1 VHQIDGVD
9 GFMVLDVC
17 ICTHNPRRDIF
28 AIVLNAI
35 ANQTLSKDAY
45 KVWVIDNCS
54 TPPLTEIDLHPLK
67 NTGIN
72 YQIVV
77 EPQLGNLHA
86 RRRAVEE
93 TTGDLL
99 VFVDD
104 DNELTSHY
112 LETALA
118 IAVHNPNIG
127 CFGGKL
133 LLAPN
138 LSCPKWIE
146 PLLPYLAVRDF
157 GDDIIT
163 NLSKHWGEWE
173 PPTAG
178 AGVRRQVLKRYLE
191 RLNEI
196 PEALKL
202 GRRGRS
208 GLLSCED
215 SLMMRGAYDLGLE
228 CSYQP
233 SLVLIHHLN
242 PNRFKLLYLLRLM
255 YSYGRSHVILER
267 ALGHPFTPV
276 SVREASK
283 IMIDNVKTRDIKNF
297 VHLIGLIAWDLGYF
311 RELRHPPKEL
321 ASS

>member
-1 VHQIDGVD
+1 
-9 GFMVLDVC
+9 MVLDVC
-17 ICTHNPRRDIF
+17 ICTHNPRREIF
-28 AIVLNAI
+28 AIVVNAI
-35 ANQTLSKDAY
+35 ANQTLANDAY

-54 TPPLTEIDLHPLK
+54 SPALTDADLLPLK
-67 NTGIN
+67 TAGVD
-72 YQIVV
+72 YTIVV

-86 RRRAVEE
+86 RRRAIEE
-93 TTGDLL
+93 TSGELL

-104 DNELTSHY
+104 DNEISPTY
-112 LETALA
+112 LETAVN
-118 IAVHNPNIG
+118 IANENPSIG

-138 LSCPKWIE
+138 LACPTWIK
-146 PLLPYLAVRDF
+146 PLLPYLAVRDY

-163 NLSKHWGEWE
+163 NLSNSWGQWE

-191 RLNEI
+191 RLDEI

-208 GLLSCED
+208 GLLSGED
-215 SLMMRGAYDLGLE
+215 SLMMRGAFDLGLE

-242 PNRFKLLYLLRLM
+242 PNRFKLPYLIKLM

-267 ALGHPFTPV
+267 TMGHLYPSV
-276 SVREASK
+276 SLKEAGK
-283 IMIDNVKTRDIKNF
+283 IMIENIKTRDIKNF
-297 VHLIGLIAWDLGYF
+297 VHFIGLLAWDLGYF
-311 RELRHPPKEL
+311 REVRRIPEAAIRLSQAVAR
-321 ASS
+321 

>member
-1 VHQIDGVD
+1 
-9 GFMVLDVC
+9 MVLDVC

-28 AIVLNAI
+28 VIVLNAI

-54 TPPLTEIDLHPLK
+54 TPPVTDIDLLPLK
-67 NTGIN
+67 NVGVD
-72 YQIVV
+72 YQIVL

-93 TTGDLL
+93 TNGELL

-112 LETALA
+112 LETAVA
-118 IAVHNPNIG
+118 IAANNPNLG

-133 LLAPN
+133 LLASTIPH
-138 LSCPKWIE
+138 PKWIE

-163 NLSKHWGEWE
+163 NLSNHWGEWE

-191 RLNEI
+191 RLSEI

-233 SLVLIHHLN
+233 GLVLIHHLN
-242 PNRFKLLYLLRLM
+242 PTRFKLLYLLKLM

-267 ALGHPFTPV
+267 TLGHSFAPV
-276 SVREASK
+276 SWVDACR
-283 IMIDNVKTRDIKNF
+283 IMINNIKIRDIKNF
-297 VHLIGLIAWDLGYF
+297 FHLMGLVAWDLGYF
-311 RELRHPPKEL
+311 REVCRNPEEF
-321 ASS
+321 ASFQPQ